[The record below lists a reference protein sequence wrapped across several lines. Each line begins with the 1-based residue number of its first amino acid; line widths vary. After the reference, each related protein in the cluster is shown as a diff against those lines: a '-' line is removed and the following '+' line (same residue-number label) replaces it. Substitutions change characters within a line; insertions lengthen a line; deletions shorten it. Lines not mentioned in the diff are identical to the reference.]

1 MSETKKKQ
9 IRKGIAAVEIAL
21 AAVLVIYLIYG
32 VVTKNSNQLI
42 FNILA
47 TILVAAAVVLNDI
60 VEPYLTKVFEEMDE
74 FRKEAYKK
82 YVLWDAA
89 SWAGLLIFVFTF
101 GSEDSSFMIISV
113 VLYVIATRQKRE
125 YKAVA
130 FGEITKKDVEFAKAA
145 VVDAEAVEVEES
157 AETALESE
165 ETIEE

>member
-1 MSETKKKQ
+1 M
-9 IRKGIAAVEIAL
+9 
-21 AAVLVIYLIYG
+21 
-32 VVTKNSNQLI
+32 
-42 FNILA
+42 
-47 TILVAAAVVLNDI
+47 
-60 VEPYLTKVFEEMDE
+60 
-74 FRKEAYKK
+74 
-82 YVLWDAA
+82 LWDAA
-89 SWAGLLIFVFTF
+89 CWAGLLIFVFTF

>member
-89 SWAGLLIFVFTF
+89 SWAGLLLFLFTF
-101 GSEDSSFMIISV
+101 GSDDSSFMIVSV
-113 VLYVIATRQKRE
+113 LIYVVATKQKRA
-125 YKAVA
+125 YKDVA
-130 FGEITKKDVEFAKAA
+130 FGEVTKADVEAAKAA
-145 VVDAEAVEVEES
+145 VADAEVVEVEETS
-157 AETALESE
+157 EAED
-165 ETIEE
+165 TIEE

>member
-1 MSETKKKQ
+1 MSEIKKKQ

-125 YKAVA
+125 YKSQL
-130 FGEITKKDVEFAKAA
+130 KHY
-145 VVDAEAVEVEES
+145 
-157 AETALESE
+157 AL
-165 ETIEE
+165 I

>member
-74 FRKEAYKK
+74 FRKNVEEK
-82 YVLWDAA
+82 LRLIRRQEDERRRL
-89 SWAGLLIFVFTF
+89 LLIRSDADRTTTNQ
-101 GSEDSSFMIISV
+101 GGTQLWLDSSLKSSI
-113 VLYVIATRQKRE
+113 K
-125 YKAVA
+125 
-130 FGEITKKDVEFAKAA
+130 
-145 VVDAEAVEVEES
+145 
-157 AETALESE
+157 TAIRSSSR
-165 ETIEE
+165 